1 MSLAMPS
8 DLGDEQR
15 ASRGTALVVDA
26 DVLSRRILQLM
37 LERES
42 FRVVLAEDG
51 IQAIEAFE
59 RVRPDIIF
67 MDVMMPPM
75 DGYQATRILKAKIR
89 PHFVPVIFLTAIT
102 SDDTL
107 AACVEAGG
115 DDILAKPLSLP
126 LLRAKIRALE
136 RVRDL
141 CRTVQTQHRKL
152 GELLQILQRE
162 REIAERILDAA
173 VAAPNFRA
181 PCIQSFVR
189 PAEAFSG
196 DLLLTV
202 RRPDG
207 GLNILVS
214 DFTGHG
220 LCAAVG
226 ASPIAETLRTLVAAG
241 APEADI
247 LASLDARLR
256 ALLPAGM
263 FMATT
268 LVHTSP
274 DMRRIGVWNGGL
286 PDTFLLAAGGSIRE
300 RIPSSHLPLGIPLQ
314 RDDFACTHFD
324 VSLGER
330 VLIYSDGL
338 IALRNEAAEVFGS
351 KRLEHLLQSSTRGEA
366 VATVQRAMH
375 AFRGSRAADDDVTV
389 VQLILDPALLHPA
402 AELVAR

>member
-8 DLGDEQR
+8 DVGDEQR

-42 FRVVLAEDG
+42 FRVVLADDG
-51 IQAIEAFE
+51 MQAIELFE
-59 RVRPDIIF
+59 GMNPDIIF
-67 MDVMMPPM
+67 MDVMMPRM
-75 DGYQATRILKAKIR
+75 DGYQATRILKAKIQ
-89 PHFVPVIFLTAIT
+89 PHFVPVIFLTAVA

-115 DDILAKPLSLP
+115 DDFLAKPFSLP
-126 LLRAKIRALE
+126 LLRAKIRAME
-136 RVRDL
+136 RMRDL

-152 GELLQILQRE
+152 DELFEIMQRE
-162 REIAERILDAA
+162 RQIAEKILDAA
-173 VAAPNFRA
+173 VATPNFRA
-181 PCIQSFVR
+181 PCIQAFVR

-207 GLNILVS
+207 GLNILVG

-226 ASPIAETLRTLVAAG
+226 ASPIAETLRTMVAAG

-247 LASLDARLR
+247 LASLDAKLR
-256 ALLPAGM
+256 RLLPAGM
-263 FMATT
+263 CMATI

-286 PDTFLLAAGGSIRE
+286 PDAFLLAAGGSIRE
-300 RIPSSHLPLGIPLQ
+300 RIRSSHPPLGMPLE
-314 RDDFACTHFD
+314 RDDFACTSFD
-324 VSLGER
+324 VALGER
-330 VLIYSDGL
+330 VFLYSDGL
-338 IALRNEAAEVFGS
+338 IELRNESAEPFGS
-351 KRLEHLLQSSTRGEA
+351 KRLEHLLRSSARAEV
-366 VATVQRAMH
+366 VATIQRAMH

-402 AELVAR
+402 PELVAL